1 MFGNMISSFSYVEDI
16 WVYEEI
22 FFSKSKARTKP
33 TEVFKCLTNALHFTF
48 LPKEGDINYS
58 GTINLV
64 ASFKQ
69 CKQVLTWGEFQ
80 KVGYA
85 TYLGKFTD
93 R

>member
-1 MFGNMISSFSYVEDI
+1 MHSMHC
-16 WVYEEI
+16 I
-22 FFSKSKARTKP
+22 FTL
-33 TEVFKCLTNALHFTF
+33 VL
-48 LPKEGDINYS
+48 KEGEINYS